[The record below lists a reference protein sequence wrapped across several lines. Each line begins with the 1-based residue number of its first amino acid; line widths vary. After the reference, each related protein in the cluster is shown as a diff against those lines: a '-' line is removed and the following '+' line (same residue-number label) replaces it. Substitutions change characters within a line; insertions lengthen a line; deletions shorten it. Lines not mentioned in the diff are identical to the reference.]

1 MPYKLKQTSPG
12 SVEVTSNLESFWFFY
27 DFSVDQGTKKVEMNK
42 GYFAA
47 YICQKSGKPFIQTLY
62 GDSNAKKDDLY
73 RKLEIS
79 NVAEQKISINNAR
92 LVDSKFSQFSNEVSQ
107 LHFFEF
113 SPENEHKKE
122 WVDTKGWSPKFNN
135 PTKNDDGKYFLKQ
148 TLDFGQVK
156 DRYIYW
162 LSTQANANGTERF
175 GLAVPFIANSLM
187 GTILALHQQDLP
199 KISISVDEKSWP
211 YPSGQELPGAIHGFL
226 MVAEG
231 AFKAISLSGEIDNLL
246 YNTEIENNKQKKVLK
261 PSNEILVTLS
271 QIIQR
276 YPTPISR
283 TINTAPVTSSDSV
296 VPSSPELPIEV
307 LYLESLNSTNPVDM
321 IIK

>member
-27 DFSVDQGTKKVEMNK
+27 NFNVDQGTKKVEIK
-42 GYFAA
+42 RGYFAA
-47 YICQKSGKPFIQTLY
+47 YICQKSGKPFIQSLY
-62 GDSNAKKDDLY
+62 GDSNAKKEDLY

-92 LVDSKFSQFSNEVSQ
+92 LVDSRFSQFSNEVSQ
-107 LHFFEF
+107 LHLFDF
-113 SPENEHKKE
+113 SEENEHKKE
-122 WVDTKGWSPKFNN
+122 WIDTKGWSPKFTN
-135 PTKNDDGKYFLKQ
+135 PTKNDDGKYFIKH

-156 DRYIYW
+156 ERYIYW
-162 LSTQANANGTERF
+162 LSTQATTRGTERF
-175 GLAVPFIANSLM
+175 GLAVPLIANSLM

-199 KISISVDEKSWP
+199 KISISADEKSWP
-211 YPSGQELPGAIHGFL
+211 YPSGQELPGAINGFM

-231 AFKAISLSGEIDNLL
+231 AFKAITLSGEVDNL
-246 YNTEIENNKQKKVLK
+246 IEQVTSNK
-261 PSNEILVTLS
+261 PSKEILANLS
-271 QIIQR
+271 QIIHR
-276 YPTPISR
+276 YPTPIER
-283 TINTAPVTSSDSV
+283 TLNTAPVTGSNSV

-307 LYLESLNSTNPVDM
+307 LYLQELNTTNPVDM

>member
-27 DFSVDQGTKKVEMNK
+27 NFNVDEGTKKVQIER

-47 YICQKSGKPFIQTLY
+47 YICQKSGKPFIQSLY
-62 GDSNAKKDDLY
+62 GDSNQKKEDLY

-79 NVAEQKISINNAR
+79 NVADQKISINNAR
-92 LVDSKFSQFSNEVSQ
+92 LVDSRFSQFSNEVSQ
-107 LHFFEF
+107 LHLFDF
-113 SPENEHKKE
+113 SDEPEHKKE
-122 WVDTKGWSPKFNN
+122 WVDTKGWSPKFKN

-162 LSTQANANGTERF
+162 LSTQANTNGTERF

-211 YPSGQELPGAIHGFL
+211 YPSGQELPGAINGFL
-226 MVAEG
+226 MVVEG
-231 AFKAISLSGEIDNLL
+231 AFKAIALSGEVDNLIQQV
-246 YNTEIENNKQKKVLK
+246 TSDK
-261 PSNEILVTLS
+261 PSKEILADLS
-271 QIIQR
+271 QIIHR

-283 TINTAPVTSSDSV
+283 TINTAPVTSSNSV

-307 LYLESLNSTNPVDM
+307 LYLEGLNSTNPVDM

>member
-27 DFSVDQGTKKVEMNK
+27 NFNVDEGTKKVQIER

-47 YICQKSGKPFIQTLY
+47 YICQKSGKPFIQSLY
-62 GDSNAKKDDLY
+62 GDSNQKKEDLY

-79 NVAEQKISINNAR
+79 NIADQKISINNAR
-92 LVDSKFSQFSNEVSQ
+92 LVDSRFSQFSNEVSE
-107 LHFFEF
+107 LHLFDF
-113 SPENEHKKE
+113 SDEPEHKKE
-122 WVDTKGWSPKFNN
+122 WIDTKGWSPKFKN

-162 LSTQANANGTERF
+162 LSTQANTNGTERF

-211 YPSGQELPGAIHGFL
+211 YPSGQELPGAINGFL

-231 AFKAISLSGEIDNLL
+231 AFKAIALSGEVDNL
-246 YNTEIENNKQKKVLK
+246 IKQVTSDK
-261 PSNEILVTLS
+261 PSKEILADLS
-271 QIIQR
+271 QIIHR

-283 TINTAPVTSSDSV
+283 TINTAPVTSSNSV

-307 LYLESLNSTNPVDM
+307 LYLEGLNSTNPVDM

>member
-27 DFSVDQGTKKVEMNK
+27 NFNVDEGTKKVQIER

-47 YICQKSGKPFIQTLY
+47 YICQKSGKPFIQSLY
-62 GDSNAKKDDLY
+62 GDSNQKKEDLY

-79 NVAEQKISINNAR
+79 NVADQKISINNAR
-92 LVDSKFSQFSNEVSQ
+92 LVDSRFSQFSNEVSQ
-107 LHFFEF
+107 LHLFDF
-113 SPENEHKKE
+113 SDEPEHKKE
-122 WVDTKGWSPKFNN
+122 WIDTKGWSPKFKN

-162 LSTQANANGTERF
+162 LSTQANTNGTERF

-211 YPSGQELPGAIHGFL
+211 YPSGQELPGAINGFL

-231 AFKAISLSGEIDNLL
+231 AFKAIALSGEVDNL
-246 YNTEIENNKQKKVLK
+246 IKQVTSDK
-261 PSNEILVTLS
+261 PSKEILADLS
-271 QIIQR
+271 QIIHR

-283 TINTAPVTSSDSV
+283 TINTAPVTSSNSV

-307 LYLESLNSTNPVDM
+307 LYLEGLNSTNPVDM

>member
-27 DFSVDQGTKKVEMNK
+27 NFNVDEGTKKVQIER

-47 YICQKSGKPFIQTLY
+47 YICQKSGKPFIQSLY
-62 GDSNAKKDDLY
+62 GDSNQKKEDLY

-79 NVAEQKISINNAR
+79 NVADQKISINNAR
-92 LVDSKFSQFSNEVSQ
+92 LVDSRFSQFSNEVSQ
-107 LHFFEF
+107 LHLFDF
-113 SPENEHKKE
+113 SDEPEHKKE
-122 WVDTKGWSPKFNN
+122 WIDTKGWSPKFKN

-175 GLAVPFIANSLM
+175 SLAVPFIANSLM

-211 YPSGQELPGAIHGFL
+211 YPSGQELPGAINGFL

-231 AFKAISLSGEIDNLL
+231 AFKAIALSGEVDNL
-246 YNTEIENNKQKKVLK
+246 IKQVTSDK
-261 PSNEILVTLS
+261 PSKEILADLS
-271 QIIQR
+271 QIIHR

-283 TINTAPVTSSDSV
+283 TINTAPVTSSNSV

-307 LYLESLNSTNPVDM
+307 LYLEGLNSTNPVDM

>member
-1 MPYKLKQTSPG
+1 MGYKLKQTSPG

-27 DFSVDQGTKKVEMNK
+27 NFNVDEGTKKVQIER

-47 YICQKSGKPFIQTLY
+47 YICQKSGKPFIQSLY
-62 GDSNAKKDDLY
+62 GDSNQKKEDLY

-79 NVAEQKISINNAR
+79 NVADQKISINNAR
-92 LVDSKFSQFSNEVSQ
+92 LVDSRFSQFSNEVSQ
-107 LHFFEF
+107 LHLFDF
-113 SPENEHKKE
+113 SDEPEHKKE
-122 WVDTKGWSPKFNN
+122 WVDTKGWSPKFKN

-162 LSTQANANGTERF
+162 LSTQANTNGTERF

-211 YPSGQELPGAIHGFL
+211 YPSGQELPGAINGFL
-226 MVAEG
+226 MVVEG
-231 AFKAISLSGEIDNLL
+231 AFKAIALSGEVDNLIQQV
-246 YNTEIENNKQKKVLK
+246 TSDK
-261 PSNEILVTLS
+261 PSKEILADLS
-271 QIIQR
+271 QIIHR
-276 YPTPISR
+276 YPTPTSR
-283 TINTAPVTSSDSV
+283 TINTAPVTSSNSV

-307 LYLESLNSTNPVDM
+307 LYLEGLNSTNPVDM

>member
-12 SVEVTSNLESFWFFY
+12 SVEETSNLESFWFFY
-27 DFSVDQGTKKVEMNK
+27 NFNVDEGTKKVQIER

-47 YICQKSGKPFIQTLY
+47 YICQKSGKPFIQSLY
-62 GDSNAKKDDLY
+62 GDSDQKKEDLY

-79 NVAEQKISINNAR
+79 NVADQKISINNAR
-92 LVDSKFSQFSNEVSQ
+92 LVDSRFSQFSNEVSQ
-107 LHFFEF
+107 LHLFDF
-113 SPENEHKKE
+113 SDEPEHKKE
-122 WVDTKGWSPKFNN
+122 WVDTKGWSPKFKN

-162 LSTQANANGTERF
+162 LSTQANTNGTERF

-211 YPSGQELPGAIHGFL
+211 YPSGQELPGAINGFL

-231 AFKAISLSGEIDNLL
+231 AFKAIALSGEVDNLIQQV
-246 YNTEIENNKQKKVLK
+246 TSDK
-261 PSNEILVTLS
+261 PSKEILADLS
-271 QIIQR
+271 QIIHR

-283 TINTAPVTSSDSV
+283 TINTAPVTSSNSV

-307 LYLESLNSTNPVDM
+307 LYLEGLNSTNPVDM

>member
-1 MPYKLKQTSPG
+1 MFLTTTNTTLDNFP
-12 SVEVTSNLESFWFFY
+12 
-27 DFSVDQGTKKVEMNK
+27 FSLTCHQWIER

-47 YICQKSGKPFIQTLY
+47 YICQKSGKPFIQSLY
-62 GDSNAKKDDLY
+62 GDSDQKKEDLY

-79 NVAEQKISINNAR
+79 NVADQKISINNAR
-92 LVDSKFSQFSNEVSQ
+92 LVDSRFSQFSNEVSQ
-107 LHFFEF
+107 LHLFDF
-113 SPENEHKKE
+113 SDEPEHKKE
-122 WVDTKGWSPKFNN
+122 WVDTKGWSPKFKN

-162 LSTQANANGTERF
+162 LSTQANTNGTERF

-211 YPSGQELPGAIHGFL
+211 YPSGQELPGAINGFL

-231 AFKAISLSGEIDNLL
+231 AFKAIALSGEVDNLIQQV
-246 YNTEIENNKQKKVLK
+246 TSDK
-261 PSNEILVTLS
+261 PSKEILADLS
-271 QIIQR
+271 QIIHR

-283 TINTAPVTSSDSV
+283 TINTAPVTSSNSV

-307 LYLESLNSTNPVDM
+307 LYLEGLNSTNPVDM

>member
-1 MPYKLKQTSPG
+1 
-12 SVEVTSNLESFWFFY
+12 
-27 DFSVDQGTKKVEMNK
+27 
-42 GYFAA
+42 
-47 YICQKSGKPFIQTLY
+47 
-62 GDSNAKKDDLY
+62 
-73 RKLEIS
+73 
-79 NVAEQKISINNAR
+79 
-92 LVDSKFSQFSNEVSQ
+92 VSQ
-107 LHFFEF
+107 LHLFDF
-113 SPENEHKKE
+113 SDEPEHKKE
-122 WVDTKGWSPKFNN
+122 WVDTKGWSPKFKN

-162 LSTQANANGTERF
+162 LSTQANTNGTERF

-211 YPSGQELPGAIHGFL
+211 YPSGQELPGAINGFL

-231 AFKAISLSGEIDNLL
+231 AFKAIALSGEVDNLIQQV
-246 YNTEIENNKQKKVLK
+246 TSDK
-261 PSNEILVTLS
+261 PSKEILADLS
-271 QIIQR
+271 QIIHR

-283 TINTAPVTSSDSV
+283 TINTAPVTSSNSV

-307 LYLESLNSTNPVDM
+307 LYLEGLNSTNPVDM

>member
-27 DFSVDQGTKKVEMNK
+27 NFNVDEGTKKVQIER

-47 YICQKSGKPFIQTLY
+47 YISQKSGKPFIQSLY
-62 GDSNAKKDDLY
+62 GDSNQKKEDLY

-79 NVAEQKISINNAR
+79 NVADQKISINNAR
-92 LVDSKFSQFSNEVSQ
+92 LVDSRFSQFSNEVSQ
-107 LHFFEF
+107 LHLFDF
-113 SPENEHKKE
+113 SDEPEHKKE
-122 WVDTKGWSPKFNN
+122 WIDTKGWSPKFKN

-162 LSTQANANGTERF
+162 LSTQANTNGTERF

-211 YPSGQELPGAIHGFL
+211 YPSGQELPGAINGFL

-231 AFKAISLSGEIDNLL
+231 AFKAIALSGEVDNLIQQV
-246 YNTEIENNKQKKVLK
+246 TSDK
-261 PSNEILVTLS
+261 PSKEILADLS
-271 QIIQR
+271 QIIHR

-283 TINTAPVTSSDSV
+283 TINTAPVTSSNSV

-307 LYLESLNSTNPVDM
+307 LYLEGLNSTNPVDI

>member
-27 DFSVDQGTKKVEMNK
+27 NFNVDEGTKKVQIER

-47 YICQKSGKPFIQTLY
+47 YICQKSGKPFIQSLY
-62 GDSNAKKDDLY
+62 GDSNQKKEDLY

-79 NVAEQKISINNAR
+79 NIADQKISINNAR
-92 LVDSKFSQFSNEVSQ
+92 LVDSRFSQFSNEVSQ
-107 LHFFEF
+107 LHLFDF
-113 SPENEHKKE
+113 SDEPEHKKE
-122 WVDTKGWSPKFNN
+122 WVDTKGWSPKFKN

-175 GLAVPFIANSLM
+175 SLAVPFIANSLM

-211 YPSGQELPGAIHGFL
+211 YPSGQELPGAINGFL

-231 AFKAISLSGEIDNLL
+231 AFKAIALSGEVDNL
-246 YNTEIENNKQKKVLK
+246 IKQVTSDK
-261 PSNEILVTLS
+261 PSKEILADLS
-271 QIIQR
+271 QIIHR

-283 TINTAPVTSSDSV
+283 TINTAPVTSSNSV

-307 LYLESLNSTNPVDM
+307 LYLEGLNSTNPVDM

>member
-27 DFSVDQGTKKVEMNK
+27 NFNVDEGTKKVQIER

-47 YICQKSGKPFIQTLY
+47 YICQKSGKPFIQSLY
-62 GDSNAKKDDLY
+62 GDSDQKKEDLY

-79 NVAEQKISINNAR
+79 NVADQKISINNAR
-92 LVDSKFSQFSNEVSQ
+92 LVDSRFSQFSNEVSQ
-107 LHFFEF
+107 LHLFDF
-113 SPENEHKKE
+113 SDEPEHKKE
-122 WVDTKGWSPKFNN
+122 WVDTKGWSPKFKN

-162 LSTQANANGTERF
+162 LSTQANTNGTERF

-211 YPSGQELPGAIHGFL
+211 YPSGQELPGAINGFL

-231 AFKAISLSGEIDNLL
+231 AFKAIALSGEVDNLIQQV
-246 YNTEIENNKQKKVLK
+246 TSDK
-261 PSNEILVTLS
+261 PSKEILADLS
-271 QIIQR
+271 QIIHR

-283 TINTAPVTSSDSV
+283 TINTAPVTSSNSV

-307 LYLESLNSTNPVDM
+307 LYLEGLNSTNPVDM

>member
-27 DFSVDQGTKKVEMNK
+27 NFNVDEGTKKVQIER

-47 YICQKSGKPFIQTLY
+47 YICQKSGKPFIQSLY
-62 GDSNAKKDDLY
+62 GDSDQKKEDLY

-79 NVAEQKISINNAR
+79 NVADQKISINNAR
-92 LVDSKFSQFSNEVSQ
+92 LVDSRFSQFSNEVSQ
-107 LHFFEF
+107 LHLFDF
-113 SPENEHKKE
+113 SDEPEHKKE
-122 WVDTKGWSPKFNN
+122 WVDTKGWSPKFKN

-162 LSTQANANGTERF
+162 LSTQANTNGTERF

-211 YPSGQELPGAIHGFL
+211 YPSGQELPGAINGFL
-226 MVAEG
+226 MVVEG
-231 AFKAISLSGEIDNLL
+231 AFKAIALSGEVDNLIQQV
-246 YNTEIENNKQKKVLK
+246 TSDK
-261 PSNEILVTLS
+261 PSKEILADLS
-271 QIIQR
+271 QIIHR

-283 TINTAPVTSSDSV
+283 TINTAPVTSSNSV

-307 LYLESLNSTNPVDM
+307 LYLEGLNSTNPVDM

>member
-27 DFSVDQGTKKVEMNK
+27 NFNVDEGTKKVQIER

-47 YICQKSGKPFIQTLY
+47 YICQKSGKPFIQSLY
-62 GDSNAKKDDLY
+62 GDSNQKKEDLY

-79 NVAEQKISINNAR
+79 NVADQKISINNAR
-92 LVDSKFSQFSNEVSQ
+92 LVDSRFSQFSNEVSQ
-107 LHFFEF
+107 LHLFDF
-113 SPENEHKKE
+113 SDEPEHKKE
-122 WVDTKGWSPKFNN
+122 WVDTKGWSPKFKN

-211 YPSGQELPGAIHGFL
+211 YPSGQELPGAINGFL

-231 AFKAISLSGEIDNLL
+231 AFKAIALSGEVDNL
-246 YNTEIENNKQKKVLK
+246 IKQVTSDK
-261 PSNEILVTLS
+261 PSKEILADLS
-271 QIIQR
+271 QIIHR

-283 TINTAPVTSSDSV
+283 TINTAPVTSSNSV

-307 LYLESLNSTNPVDM
+307 LYLEGLNSTNPVDM

>member
-27 DFSVDQGTKKVEMNK
+27 NFNVDEGTKKVQIER

-47 YICQKSGKPFIQTLY
+47 YICQKSGKPFIQSLY
-62 GDSNAKKDDLY
+62 GDSNQKKEDLY

-79 NVAEQKISINNAR
+79 NVADQKISINNAR
-92 LVDSKFSQFSNEVSQ
+92 LVDSRFSQFSNEVSQ
-107 LHFFEF
+107 LHLFDF
-113 SPENEHKKE
+113 SDEPEHKKE
-122 WVDTKGWSPKFNN
+122 WVDTKGWSPKFKN

-175 GLAVPFIANSLM
+175 SLAVPFIANSLM

-211 YPSGQELPGAIHGFL
+211 YPSGQELPGAINGFL

-231 AFKAISLSGEIDNLL
+231 AFKAIALSGEVDNL
-246 YNTEIENNKQKKVLK
+246 IKQVTSDK
-261 PSNEILVTLS
+261 PSKEILADLS
-271 QIIQR
+271 QIIHR

-283 TINTAPVTSSDSV
+283 TINTAPVTSSNSV

-307 LYLESLNSTNPVDM
+307 LYLEGLNSTNPVDM

>member
-27 DFSVDQGTKKVEMNK
+27 NFNVDEGTKKVQIER

-47 YICQKSGKPFIQTLY
+47 YISQKSGKPFIQSLY
-62 GDSNAKKDDLY
+62 GDSNQKKEDLY

-79 NVAEQKISINNAR
+79 NVADQKISINNAR
-92 LVDSKFSQFSNEVSQ
+92 LVDSRFSQFSNEVSQ
-107 LHFFEF
+107 LHLFDF
-113 SPENEHKKE
+113 SDEPEHKKE
-122 WVDTKGWSPKFNN
+122 WIDTKGWSPKFKN

-162 LSTQANANGTERF
+162 LSTQANTNGTERF

-211 YPSGQELPGAIHGFL
+211 YPSGQELPGAINGFL

-231 AFKAISLSGEIDNLL
+231 AFKAIALSGEVDNLIQQV
-246 YNTEIENNKQKKVLK
+246 TSDK
-261 PSNEILVTLS
+261 PSKEILADLS
-271 QIIQR
+271 QIIHR

-283 TINTAPVTSSDSV
+283 TINTAPVTSSNSV

-307 LYLESLNSTNPVDM
+307 LYLEGLNSTNPVDM

>member
-27 DFSVDQGTKKVEMNK
+27 NFNVDEGTKKVQIER

-47 YICQKSGKPFIQTLY
+47 YICQKSGKPFIQSLY
-62 GDSNAKKDDLY
+62 GDSNQKKEDLY

-79 NVAEQKISINNAR
+79 NVADQKISINNAR
-92 LVDSKFSQFSNEVSQ
+92 LVDSRFSQFSNEVSQ
-107 LHFFEF
+107 LHLFDF
-113 SPENEHKKE
+113 SDEPEHKKE
-122 WVDTKGWSPKFNN
+122 WVDTKGWSPKFKN
-135 PTKNDDGKYFLKQ
+135 PTKNDEGKYFLKQ

-162 LSTQANANGTERF
+162 LSTQANTNGTERF

-211 YPSGQELPGAIHGFL
+211 YPSGQELPGAINGFL
-226 MVAEG
+226 MVVEG
-231 AFKAISLSGEIDNLL
+231 AFKAIALSGEVDNLIQQV
-246 YNTEIENNKQKKVLK
+246 TSDK
-261 PSNEILVTLS
+261 PSKEILADLS
-271 QIIQR
+271 QIIHR

-283 TINTAPVTSSDSV
+283 TINTAPVTSSNSV

-307 LYLESLNSTNPVDM
+307 LYLEGLNSTNPVDM

>member
-27 DFSVDQGTKKVEMNK
+27 NFNVDEGTKKVQIER

-47 YICQKSGKPFIQTLY
+47 YICQKSGKPFIQSLY
-62 GDSNAKKDDLY
+62 GDSNQKKEDLY

-79 NVAEQKISINNAR
+79 NVADQKISINNAR
-92 LVDSKFSQFSNEVSQ
+92 LVDSRFSQFSNEVSQ
-107 LHFFEF
+107 LHLFDF
-113 SPENEHKKE
+113 SDEPEHKKE
-122 WVDTKGWSPKFNN
+122 WVDTKGWSPKFKN

-162 LSTQANANGTERF
+162 LSTQANTNGTERF

-211 YPSGQELPGAIHGFL
+211 YPSGQELPGAINGFL

-231 AFKAISLSGEIDNLL
+231 AFKAIALSGEVDNL
-246 YNTEIENNKQKKVLK
+246 IKQVTSDK
-261 PSNEILVTLS
+261 PSKEILADLS
-271 QIIQR
+271 QIIHR

-283 TINTAPVTSSDSV
+283 TINTAPVTSSNSV

-307 LYLESLNSTNPVDM
+307 LYLEGLNSTNPVDM

>member
-27 DFSVDQGTKKVEMNK
+27 NFNVDEGTKKVEIK
-42 GYFAA
+42 RGYFAA
-47 YICQKSGKPFIQTLY
+47 YICQKSGKPFIQSLY
-62 GDSNAKKDDLY
+62 GDSNEKKEDLY

-92 LVDSKFSQFSNEVSQ
+92 LVDSRFSQFSNEVSQ
-107 LHFFEF
+107 LHLFDF
-113 SPENEHKKE
+113 SDENEHKKE
-122 WVDTKGWSPKFNN
+122 WIDTKGWSPKFKN
-135 PTKNDDGKYFLKQ
+135 PTKNDDGKYFLKH

-175 GLAVPFIANSLM
+175 ALAVPFIASSLM

-211 YPSGQELPGAIHGFL
+211 YPSGQELPGAINGFL

-231 AFKAISLSGEIDNLL
+231 AFKAIALSGEVDNL
-246 YNTEIENNKQKKVLK
+246 IEQVTSNK
-261 PSNEILVTLS
+261 PSKEILADLS
-271 QIIQR
+271 QIIHR

-283 TINTAPVTSSDSV
+283 TLNTAPVTGTNSV

-307 LYLESLNSTNPVDM
+307 LYLEGLNSTNPVDM

>member
-27 DFSVDQGTKKVEMNK
+27 NFNVDEGTKKVQIER

-47 YICQKSGKPFIQTLY
+47 YICQKSGKPFIQSLY
-62 GDSNAKKDDLY
+62 GDSNQKKEDLY

-79 NVAEQKISINNAR
+79 NVADQKISINNAR
-92 LVDSKFSQFSNEVSQ
+92 LVDSRFSQFSNEVSQ
-107 LHFFEF
+107 LHLFDF
-113 SPENEHKKE
+113 SDEPEHKKE
-122 WVDTKGWSPKFNN
+122 WVDTKGWSPKFKN

-162 LSTQANANGTERF
+162 LSTQANTNGTERF

-211 YPSGQELPGAIHGFL
+211 YPSGQELPGAINGFL

-231 AFKAISLSGEIDNLL
+231 AFKAIALSGEVDNLIQQV
-246 YNTEIENNKQKKVLK
+246 TSDK
-261 PSNEILVTLS
+261 PSKEILADLS
-271 QIIQR
+271 QIIHR

-283 TINTAPVTSSDSV
+283 TINTAPVTSSNSV

-307 LYLESLNSTNPVDM
+307 LYLEGLNSTNPVDM

>member
-1 MPYKLKQTSPG
+1 MPYKLVQTSPG
-12 SVEVTSNLESFWFFY
+12 NVNVTSNLESFWFFY
-27 DFSVDQGTKKVEMNK
+27 NFNVDQGTKKVQIER

-47 YICQKSGKPFIQTLY
+47 YISQKSGKPFIQSLY
-62 GDSNAKKDDLY
+62 GDSNEKKEDLY

-92 LVDSKFSQFSNEVSQ
+92 LVDSRFSQFSNEVSQ
-107 LHFFEF
+107 LHLFDF
-113 SPENEHKKE
+113 SDENEHKKE
-122 WVDTKGWSPKFNN
+122 WIDTKGWSPKFTN

-148 TLDFGQVK
+148 TLSFGQVK
-156 DRYIYW
+156 DRYTYW
-162 LSTQANANGTERF
+162 LSTQATAKGTERF
-175 GLAVPFIANSLM
+175 ALAVPFIASSLM

-199 KISISVDEKSWP
+199 KIQISVDEKSWP
-211 YPSGQELPGAIHGFL
+211 YPSGQELPGAIKGFM

-231 AFKAISLSGEIDNLL
+231 AFKAIALNGEVDNLIQQV
-246 YNTEIENNKQKKVLK
+246 TSDK
-261 PSNEILVTLS
+261 PSKDILAYLS
-271 QIIQR
+271 QIIHR

-283 TINTAPVTSSDSV
+283 TINTAPVTSSNSV

-307 LYLESLNSTNPVDM
+307 LYMEGLNSTNHVEM